1 MTSFSGLV
9 SSDLAKKMQRKEDKI
24 IMAQYRNVKEFLDK
38 INDKYKA
45 HRAEYERLN
54 ELFNRNV
61 EEWKKEL
68 ARGWSNQQMQKEARA
83 KHEAEQSEIRNALEE
98 LRSTAN
104 KDFENILA
112 EADDVFG
119 RYNRATGDK
128 LDLATVELLK
138 SGILSDNEIKALA
151 KDFEGNVAMLRII
164 GKYAD
169 ERASKDNIEMIAL
182 AHSLKNAEIPYREP
196 LERLVFWSENGLK
209 DDTIKAMAHNNHY
222 ENTYNELVEQSEGVY
237 IKVSD

>member
-1 MTSFSGLV
+1 
-9 SSDLAKKMQRKEDKI
+9 
-24 IMAQYRNVKEFLDK
+24 MAQYRNVKEFLDK
-38 INDKYKA
+38 INAKYKV

-54 ELFNRNV
+54 ELYNLKG
-61 EEWKKEL
+61 EEWKKEV
-68 ARGWSNQQMQKEARA
+68 ARGWNSPKMQQEARDKNEA
-83 KHEAEQSEIRNALEE
+83 KKKEIKNALDE
-98 LRSTAN
+98 LRTTAS

-151 KDFEGNVAMLRII
+151 KDFEGNVAMIRII

-196 LERLVFWSENGLK
+196 LDRLVFWSENGLK
-209 DDTIKAMAHNNHY
+209 DDTIQPMAHNNQY

>member
-1 MTSFSGLV
+1 
-9 SSDLAKKMQRKEDKI
+9 
-24 IMAQYRNVKEFLDK
+24 MAQYRNVKEFLDK

-61 EEWKKEL
+61 EEWKKEV

-83 KHEAEQSEIRNALEE
+83 KHEAEQSEIKNALEE
-98 LRSTAN
+98 LRRTAST
-104 KDFENILA
+104 DFENILA

-164 GKYAD
+164 GKYAE
-169 ERASKDNIEMIAL
+169 ERGGKDNMEMTVL
-182 AHSLKNAEIPYREP
+182 ASNLKSAEIPYREP
-196 LERLVFWSENGLK
+196 LERLVFWGNSGIAERDSRATAGNSQFE
-209 DDTIKAMAHNNHY
+209 TM
-222 ENTYNELVEQSEGVY
+222 YNELVEQSEGVY
-237 IKVSD
+237 IKLSD

>member
-1 MTSFSGLV
+1 
-9 SSDLAKKMQRKEDKI
+9 
-24 IMAQYRNVKEFLDK
+24 MAQYRNVKEFLDK

-45 HRAEYERLN
+45 HRAEYERLT
-54 ELFNRNV
+54 EQYNRNA
-61 EEWKKEL
+61 EQWQKEI
-68 ARGWSNQQMQKEARA
+68 ARGWSNYNLQQEAKA
-83 KHEAEQSEIRNALEE
+83 KHIAEQAEIKKALDD
-98 LRSTAN
+98 LRTTAN
-104 KDFENILA
+104 TDFENILA
-112 EADDVFG
+112 EADDVLG

-151 KDFEGNVAMLRII
+151 DDFKGNVAMLRII
-164 GKYAD
+164 GKYAE
-169 ERASKDNIEMIAL
+169 ERASKDNMEMTVL
-182 AHSLKNAEIPYREP
+182 SHNLKNSEIPYREP

-237 IKVSD
+237 ITVSE

>member
-1 MTSFSGLV
+1 
-9 SSDLAKKMQRKEDKI
+9 
-24 IMAQYRNVKEFLDK
+24 MAQYRNVKEFLDK

-61 EEWKKEL
+61 GEWKKEV

-98 LRSTAN
+98 LRRTAST
-104 KDFENILA
+104 DFENILA

-169 ERASKDNIEMIAL
+169 ERASKDNIEMITL

>member
-1 MTSFSGLV
+1 
-9 SSDLAKKMQRKEDKI
+9 
-24 IMAQYRNVKEFLDK
+24 MAQYRNVKEFLDK

-54 ELFNRNV
+54 ELFNRNA
-61 EEWKKEL
+61 EEWKKEV

-98 LRSTAN
+98 LRRTAN
-104 KDFENILA
+104 TDFENILA

-196 LERLVFWSENGLK
+196 LERLVFWGNSGIAERDSRATAGNSQFE
-209 DDTIKAMAHNNHY
+209 TM
-222 ENTYNELVEQSEGVY
+222 YNELVEQSEGVY
-237 IKVSD
+237 ITVSE

>member
-1 MTSFSGLV
+1 
-9 SSDLAKKMQRKEDKI
+9 
-24 IMAQYRNVKEFLDK
+24 MAQYRNVKEFLDK

-45 HRAEYERLN
+45 HRAEYERLT
-54 ELFNRNV
+54 EQYTRNT
-61 EEWKKEL
+61 EQWQKEI
-68 ARGWSNQQMQKEARA
+68 ARGWSNYNLQQEAKA
-83 KHEAEQSEIRNALEE
+83 KHTAEQAEIRKALDD
-98 LRSTAN
+98 LRTTAN
-104 KDFENILA
+104 TDFENILA
-112 EADDVFG
+112 EADDVLG

>member
-1 MTSFSGLV
+1 
-9 SSDLAKKMQRKEDKI
+9 
-24 IMAQYRNVKEFLDK
+24 MAQYRNVKEFLDK

-45 HRAEYERLN
+45 HRAEYERLT
-54 ELFNRNV
+54 EQYTRNA
-61 EEWKKEL
+61 EQWKQEV
-68 ARGWSNQQMQKEARA
+68 ARGWSNYKLQQEAKERHD
-83 KHEAEQSEIRNALEE
+83 KEQSEIRKALDE
-98 LRSTAN
+98 LRTTAN
-104 KDFENILA
+104 TDFENILA

>member
-1 MTSFSGLV
+1 
-9 SSDLAKKMQRKEDKI
+9 
-24 IMAQYRNVKEFLDK
+24 MAQYRNVKEFLDK

-61 EEWKKEL
+61 EEWKKEV
-68 ARGWSNQQMQKEARA
+68 ARSWSNQQMQKEARA
-83 KHEAEQSEIRNALEE
+83 KHEAEQSEIKNALEE
-98 LRSTAN
+98 LRRTAST
-104 KDFENILA
+104 DFENILA

-138 SGILSDNEIKALA
+138 SGILSDNEIKALT

-164 GKYAD
+164 GKYAE
-169 ERASKDNIEMIAL
+169 ERGGKDNMEMTVL
-182 AHSLKNAEIPYREP
+182 ATNLKSAEIPYREP

-237 IKVSD
+237 IKVRD

>member
-1 MTSFSGLV
+1 
-9 SSDLAKKMQRKEDKI
+9 
-24 IMAQYRNVKEFLDK
+24 MAQYRNVKEFLDK
-38 INDKYKA
+38 INEKYKA

-54 ELFNRNV
+54 GQFTRNA
-61 EEWKKEL
+61 EQWKKEI
-68 ARGWSNQQMQKEARA
+68 ARGWSNQQMQKEAGA
-83 KHEAEQSEIRNALEE
+83 KHEAEQSEIKNALEE
-98 LRSTAN
+98 LRRAAST
-104 KDFENILA
+104 DFENILA

-164 GKYAD
+164 GKYAA

-237 IKVSD
+237 IKVNENE

>member
-1 MTSFSGLV
+1 
-9 SSDLAKKMQRKEDKI
+9 
-24 IMAQYRNVKEFLDK
+24 MAQYRNVKEFLDK

-45 HRAEYERLN
+45 YRAEYERLN

-61 EEWKKEL
+61 EEWKREL

-83 KHEAEQSEIRNALEE
+83 KHEAEQSEIRNALDE
-98 LRSTAN
+98 LRTTAS

>member
-1 MTSFSGLV
+1 
-9 SSDLAKKMQRKEDKI
+9 
-24 IMAQYRNVKEFLDK
+24 MAQYRNVKEFLDK

-45 HRAEYERLN
+45 HRAEYERLT
-54 ELFNRNV
+54 EQYTRNA
-61 EEWKKEL
+61 EQWQKEI
-68 ARGWSNQQMQKEARA
+68 ARGWSNYKLQQEAKERHD
-83 KHEAEQSEIRNALEE
+83 KEQSEIRNALDE
-98 LRSTAN
+98 LRTTAS

-222 ENTYNELVEQSEGVY
+222 ENTYNELVEQSEDVY
-237 IKVSD
+237 IKVSE